1 MDAQTKA
8 EIEALA
14 ISTRARGLSLP
25 AGERGVHPAVAGA
38 WERHRRNLSHVN
50 PKTRQKAWDA
60 MAAIERGL
68 AEAPDRDWRQQA
80 IAETVAL
87 ARARGE
93 EVEPG
98 REGQRIR
105 ILSRGGF
112 DAARRKG
119 HLDGLAYAAQ
129 ELWDTGLLY
138 QDCFERVEGQ
148 MTPERTGPTGRG
160 RGGPQHALLHCAEVL
175 AILRAGQP
183 SAQIVALD
191 LICALDL
198 SINLA
203 AMVTGR
209 HRLTMGGRLRE
220 GLCAA
225 NRNWRARPKE
235 SAVPTPHTL
244 MLRHEAIL
252 AAQKSVA

>member
-1 MDAQTKA
+1 MSPA
-8 EIEALA
+8 ETQIPV
-14 ISTRARGLSLP
+14 ISTRARGLTLP
-25 AGERGVHPAVAGA
+25 ADERGVHAAVVAS
-38 WERHRRNLSHVN
+38 WERHQRNLSHVN

-68 AEAPDRDWRQQA
+68 VETPDCDWRQRA
-80 IAETVAL
+80 IAETIAL
-87 ARARGE
+87 ARGRGE

-98 REGQRIR
+98 REGMRTR

-119 HLDGLAYAAQ
+119 YLDGLAQTAQ
-129 ELWDTGLLY
+129 ELWDIGQLY
-138 QDCFERVEGQ
+138 QDCFERVEGLK
-148 MTPERTGPTGRG
+148 TPERTGGTGRG

-175 AILRAGQP
+175 AILRNGLP
-183 SAQIVALD
+183 GAQVVALD

-203 AMVTGR
+203 ALVTGR
-209 HRLTMGGRLRE
+209 HRLTMAGRLRE

-225 NRNWRARPKE
+225 HRNWRARPKE
-235 SAVPTPHTL
+235 SATPSPHTL
-244 MLRHEAIL
+244 ALRQAAIL

>member
-1 MDAQTKA
+1 MSLKT
-8 EIEALA
+8 ETLL
-14 ISTRARGLSLP
+14 STGARGLTLP
-25 AGERGVHPAVAGA
+25 AAERGVQAAVVGA

-68 AEAPDRDWRQQA
+68 AEAPDRDWRLSA

-87 ARARGE
+87 AKGRGE

-98 REGQRIR
+98 REGMRTR

-119 HLDGLAYAAQ
+119 QLDGLAQSAQ
-129 ELWDTGLLY
+129 ELWDTGQLY
-138 QDCFERVEGQ
+138 QDCFERVEGLK
-148 MTPERTGPTGRG
+148 TPERTGGSGHG

-175 AILRAGQP
+175 AILRSGQP
-183 SAQIVALD
+183 SPQIVALD

-203 AMVTGR
+203 ALVTGR
-209 HRLTMGGRLRE
+209 HRLTMAARLRE
-220 GLCAA
+220 GLSAA
-225 NRNWRARPKE
+225 ARNWRARPKE
-235 SAVPTPHTL
+235 SATPTPHTL
-244 MLRHEAIL
+244 ALRQDAIL
-252 AAQKSVA
+252 AAQKSVR

>member
-1 MDAQTKA
+1 MSIA
-8 EIEALA
+8 EPQSRA
-14 ISTRARGLSLP
+14 ITTRVRGLSLP
-25 AGERGVHPAVAGA
+25 AEERGVHAAVAGA

-68 AEAPDRDWRQQA
+68 IEAPERDWRQRA

-98 REGQRIR
+98 REGARTR

-119 HLDGLAYAAQ
+119 YLDGLAQSVQ
-129 ELWDTGLLY
+129 ELWDIGQLY
-138 QDCFERVEGQ
+138 QDCFERVEGLK
-148 MTPERTGPTGRG
+148 TPERTGGTGRG

-175 AILRAGQP
+175 AILRGGQP

-209 HRLTMGGRLRE
+209 HRLTMAGRLRE

-225 NRNWRARPKE
+225 HRNWRARPKE
-235 SAVPTPHTL
+235 SATPSPHTL
-244 MLRHEAIL
+244 ALRQAAIL

>member
-1 MDAQTKA
+1 MSPSNPASITTRVRGITLPA
-8 EIEALA
+8 EE
-14 ISTRARGLSLP
+14 RGLP
-25 AGERGVHPAVAGA
+25 APVVAS
-38 WERHRRNLSHVN
+38 WERHRGNLCHVN

-68 AEAPDRDWRQQA
+68 AETPDRDWRQKA
-80 IAETVAL
+80 IAETIAL
-87 ARARGE
+87 ARGRGE

-98 REGQRIR
+98 REGVRTR
-105 ILSRGGF
+105 VLSRGGF

-119 HLDGLAYAAQ
+119 YLDGLATSAQ
-129 ELWDTGLLY
+129 ELWDIGQLY
-138 QDCFERVEGQ
+138 QDCFERVEGLK
-148 MTPERTGPTGRG
+148 TPERTGGTSHG

-175 AILRAGQP
+175 GILRSGQ
-183 SAQIVALD
+183 SSGQVVALD

-203 AMVTGR
+203 ALVTGR
-209 HRLTMGGRLRE
+209 HRLTMAGRLRE

-225 NRNWRARPKE
+225 NRNWRARPKQSTTP
-235 SAVPTPHTL
+235 SAHTL
-244 MLRHEAIL
+244 ALRQAAIL

>member
-1 MDAQTKA
+1 MSPAQFPIVT
-8 EIEALA
+8 
-14 ISTRARGLSLP
+14 TRIRGLTLP
-25 AGERGVHPAVAGA
+25 PDERGVQPTIAAL

-68 AEAPDRDWRQQA
+68 VEAPDRDWRQTA

-87 ARARGE
+87 AKSRGE

-98 REGQRIR
+98 REGVRTRIA
-105 ILSRGGF
+105 SRGGF

-119 HLDGLAYAAQ
+119 YLDGLSETTQA
-129 ELWDTGLLY
+129 LWDVGQLY
-138 QDCFERVEGQ
+138 QDCFERVEGLK
-148 MTPERTGPTGRG
+148 TPERTGGTGRG

-175 AILRAGQP
+175 SILRSGQP
-183 SAQIVALD
+183 DGQVVALD

-203 AMVTGR
+203 ALVTGR
-209 HRLTMGGRLRE
+209 HRLTMAGRLRE
-220 GLCAA
+220 GLSAA
-225 NRNWRARPKE
+225 HRNWRARPKE
-235 SAVPTPHTL
+235 AATPSPHTL
-244 MLRHEAIL
+244 ALRQAAIL

>member
-1 MDAQTKA
+1 MTDA
-8 EIEALA
+8 LP
-14 ISTRARGLSLP
+14 ISTRARGLRLP
-25 AGERGVHPAVAGA
+25 ADERGVHPALAGA

-50 PKTRQKAWDA
+50 PKTRAKAWDA

-68 AEAPDRDWRQQA
+68 AEAPDRDWRQRA

-87 ARARGE
+87 AKARGE

-119 HLDGLAYAAQ
+119 YLDRLPQPAH
-129 ELWDTGLLY
+129 ELWDTGLMY

-209 HRLTMGGRLRE
+209 HRMTMTRRLRE

-235 SAVPTPHTL
+235 SATPTPHTL

>member
-1 MDAQTKA
+1 MMDAP
-8 EIEALA
+8 I

-25 AGERGVHPAVAGA
+25 AAERGMHPALAGA

-50 PKTRQKAWDA
+50 PKTRAKAWDA

-68 AEAPDRDWRQQA
+68 AEAPDRDWRQRA

-87 ARARGE
+87 AKARGE

-98 REGQRIR
+98 REGQRTR

-119 HLDGLAYAAQ
+119 YLDSLPQPAQ
-129 ELWDTGLLY
+129 QLWDTGLMY

-160 RGGPQHALLHCAEVL
+160 RGGPQHALLQCAEVL
-175 AILRAGQP
+175 AILRGGQP

-191 LICALDL
+191 LICGLDL

-209 HRLTMGGRLRE
+209 HRLTMARRLRE
-220 GLCAA
+220 GLSAA
-225 NRNWRARPKE
+225 SRNWRSRPK
-235 SAVPTPHTL
+235 ARLTPTAHTL

>member
-1 MDAQTKA
+1 MSLSKPVSVT
-8 EIEALA
+8 
-14 ISTRARGLSLP
+14 TRARGLALP
-25 AGERGVHPAVAGA
+25 AEERGVHSAVAA
-38 WERHRRNLSHVN
+38 LWERHQRNLSHVN

-60 MAAIERGL
+60 MAAIEREL
-68 AEAPDRDWRQQA
+68 VETPDRDWRQKA

-87 ARARGE
+87 ARGRGE

-98 REGQRIR
+98 REGMRTR

-119 HLDGLAYAAQ
+119 YLDGLAASAQ
-129 ELWDTGLLY
+129 ELWDIGQLY
-138 QDCFERVEGQ
+138 QDCFERVEGLK
-148 MTPERTGPTGRG
+148 TPERTGGTGRG
-160 RGGPQHALLHCAEVL
+160 RCGPQHALLHCAEVL
-175 AILRAGQP
+175 SILRSGLTSGQV
-183 SAQIVALD
+183 VALD

-203 AMVTGR
+203 ALVTGR
-209 HRLTMGGRLRE
+209 HRLTMAGRLRE

-225 NRNWRARPKE
+225 QWNWRARPKE
-235 SAVPTPHTL
+235 SATPSRHTL
-244 MLRHEAIL
+244 ALRQAAIL

>member
-1 MDAQTKA
+1 MSPDKTDSTP
-8 EIEALA
+8 
-14 ISTRARGLSLP
+14 ISTRARGLALP
-25 AGERGVHPAVAGA
+25 AAERGVHSAVLGA
-38 WERHRRNLSHVN
+38 WERQRRNLSHVN

-68 AEAPDRDWRQQA
+68 VEAPDRDWRQAA

-87 ARARGE
+87 AKGRGE

-98 REGQRIR
+98 REGVRSR

-119 HLDGLAYAAQ
+119 YLDGLPGSTQ
-129 ELWDTGLLY
+129 ELWDIGLLY
-138 QDCFERVEGQ
+138 QDCFERVEGLK
-148 MTPERTGPTGRG
+148 TPERIGGSGHGHG

-175 AILRAGQP
+175 AILRSGQS

-198 SINLA
+198 SVNLA

-209 HRLTMGGRLRE
+209 HRLTVAGRLRD

-225 NRNWRARPKE
+225 NRNWRDRPKQ
-235 SAVPTPHTL
+235 SATPTPHTL
-244 MLRHEAIL
+244 MLRHKAIA